1 MLESLTAT
9 AFDLAGQPVS
19 WAELLGFVTGLV
31 TVALAVPQRVE
42 TFPVGIANN
51 VFFLALFWDARLYA
65 DAALQVVFALLSAVG
80 WWAWLRLGPRRGP
93 LVVSSASPALLLAI
107 AGGIVAATLI
117 LMPVLREAHGSAPFA
132 DALTTSTSLG
142 AQLLL
147 NLKRLQTWYFWIA
160 ADLVYI
166 PLYMDRGL
174 YLTALVYVVF
184 LALCFAGLAQWR
196 AARRLQPAGAL
207 A

>member
-1 MLESLTAT
+1 MLANLLAP

-19 WAELLGFVTGLV
+19 WAELLGFATGLV

-51 VFFLALFWDARLYA
+51 VFFLILFWDARLYA
-65 DAALQVVFALLSAVG
+65 DAGLQVVFALLSAMG
-80 WWAWLRLGPRRGP
+80 WWAWLRLGPRHGP
-93 LVVSSASPALLLAI
+93 LQVSAASVPLLAGV
-107 AGGIVAATLI
+107 AAGIVAATAVLV
-117 LMPVLREAHGSAPFA
+117 PVLREAHGSAPLL

-147 NLKRLQTWYFWIA
+147 NLKRIQTWYFWIA
-160 ADLVYI
+160 ADLMYI
-166 PLYMDRGL
+166 PLYAERGL
-174 YLTALVYVVF
+174 YLTALVYCAF
-184 LALCFAGLAQWR
+184 LALCIAGLAQWR
-196 AARRLQPAGAL
+196 AARLRPAGAV